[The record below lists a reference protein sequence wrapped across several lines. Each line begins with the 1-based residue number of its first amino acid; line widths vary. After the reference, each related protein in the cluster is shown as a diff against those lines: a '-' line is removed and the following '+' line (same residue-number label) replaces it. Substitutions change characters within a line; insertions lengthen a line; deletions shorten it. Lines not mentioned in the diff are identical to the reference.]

1 MDNVILSGALA
12 FLITFFSI
20 PVIIQIAK
28 EKKLYDEPDERKVHK
43 VVIPTLGGLG
53 IFAGFII
60 ALLMGM
66 PAGSLELQ
74 YLMAA
79 ALIMFFM
86 GIKDD
91 ILDLS
96 ASKKF
101 IGQLICA
108 GIVIKFGGLQIR
120 DMHGFLGINE
130 IPNVASWV
138 LTLFTIIVVT
148 NAFNLIDGVDGLAGT
163 LGLITTF
170 TFGLYFLAVDN
181 IGYAVLAFSLSAST
195 IAFLIYNFS
204 PAKIFMGDTG
214 SLLLGLMNSVLV
226 IKFINVAGAPSSAF
240 PVSAAPAIG
249 FAILLVPLFDTLRV
263 FGIRIL
269 NRRSPFSAD
278 RNHIHHFLLDLGF
291 SHRKITLS
299 VGFAA
304 IGFILVAFTLHNLST
319 TLLIGI
325 LLTISSSITALVYR
339 LRKKSQKNF
348 VSTRPDKKIITTHKI
363 LNYPAQRT
371 SVPEVMEVDG

>member
-1 MDNVILSGALA
+1 MDNVLLSSALA
-12 FLITFFSI
+12 FLITYFSI
-20 PVIIQIAK
+20 PVIIIIAK

-43 VVIPTLGGLG
+43 IVIPTLGGLG

-60 ALLMGM
+60 SLLMGM
-66 PAGSLELQ
+66 PAGSAELQ
-74 YLMAA
+74 YLIAA

-101 IGQLICA
+101 IAQLICA
-108 GIVIKFGGLQIR
+108 GIVIKFGGLQINN
-120 DMHGFLGINE
+120 MQGFMGVYE

-138 LTLFTIIVVT
+138 LTTFTIIVIT

-170 TFGLYFLAVDN
+170 TFGLYFFAVDN
-181 IGYAVLAFSLSAST
+181 IAYAVLAFALSASVVG
-195 IAFLIYNFS
+195 FLIYNFS

-226 IKFINVAGAPSSAF
+226 IKFINVAGDPTGAF
-240 PVSAAPAIG
+240 PISAAPAVG
-249 FAILLVPLFDTLRV
+249 FAILMVPLFDTLRV
-263 FGIRIL
+263 FGIRIF

-291 SHRKITLS
+291 SHRLITLC
-299 VGFAA
+299 VGLTA
-304 IGFILVAFTLHNLST
+304 IGFIIAGFAMHNLNSTLVIAILLVAASTFT
-319 TLLIGI
+319 
-325 LLTISSSITALVYR
+325 AVVYQV
-339 LRKKSQKNF
+339 RKKSQKNI
-348 VSTRPDKKIITTHKI
+348 VRTLPKKVVTSHKI
-363 LNYPAQRT
+363 LDYPAKRVAMQEA
-371 SVPEVMEVDG
+371 VEIDG